1 MDLELA
7 VLAGSWMEGARRARG
22 PGTRE
27 ERSHFM
33 EPGGMGGLGV
43 GKGFGPRCLPA
54 CHFWEGGGCVCLEF
68 RGWIPLQVP
77 QLVPPTPG

>member
-1 MDLELA
+1 
-7 VLAGSWMEGARRARG
+7 
-22 PGTRE
+22 
-27 ERSHFM
+27 M